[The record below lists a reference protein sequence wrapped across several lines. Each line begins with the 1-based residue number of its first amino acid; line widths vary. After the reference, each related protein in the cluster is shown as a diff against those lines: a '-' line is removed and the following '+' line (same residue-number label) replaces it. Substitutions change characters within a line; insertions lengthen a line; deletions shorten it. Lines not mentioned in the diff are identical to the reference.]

1 MNRLKSGKNRGSQWY
16 AQSETSSTQITKTEN
31 VGSVEF
37 LGRPIYSHLAK
48 GNGGIVLRGS

>member
-1 MNRLKSGKNRGSQWY
+1 MNGLKKSGKNRGSQWY
-16 AQSETSSTQITKTEN
+16 AQSETSPTQITKTEN

-48 GNGGIVLRGS
+48 VGGVLY